1 MASTAAAGILR
12 KSGGCRPQCRVRPEE
27 FDQMD
32 SMRNYPFEVEYDGSA
47 VERPA
52 DVAAFR
58 RAKVAGIDSGHE
70 LHSDRLDGS
79 IANQVD
85 DARRSRD
92 PLDAYF
98 RNLDNAELL
107 SRGEE
112 LALAKRIDEA
122 QRALLICLCRIP
134 LIVERV
140 GAWGDELRE
149 GRLRLSYLLDAV
161 PSDELEATEDDLLG
175 DDGSLD
181 VSGEAVDL
189 IPRLELVAALSAEI
203 AGLARKRIAA
213 LARGKELSR
222 RERRRLDE
230 LLSRAMADIAGLHLQ
245 QDRISDL
252 VAEVD
257 TDARSLCRTERELLR
272 LAEGCGIARA
282 EVIDRLF
289 GRELDPDWIGEAAS
303 LSDRGWCALMQ
314 THAQRLAELRA
325 DFEAVARRLGLPL
338 SELRLALT
346 EVYQARRELKRLRE
360 EMVRAHLRLVVAIAK
375 KYRGHSSLE
384 LSDLIQ
390 EGNLGLMRAVEK
402 YNYRRG
408 VKLSTYAVW
417 WIRQSITSA
426 MADQGRM
433 IRVPVHMAQ
442 TARKVHRERSKF
454 HQQHGREPG
463 ADEIAARS
471 GIAKAQVEQALSLVQ
486 DPTSLDIPIGEDGD
500 TTLGDLLE
508 APDAAQSAH
517 GGRGRRAPRLRGGGA
532 RAADAPRGAHFA
544 DAVWDRNARP
554 HARTGRQVVRRDPRT
569 YPPDRSEGIAEA
581 EPPDQGAQVA
591 DLHRTLIRSA
601 ASSTAASEAPF
612 ELRSVGG
619 DSIDLHRQR
628 ELHSLQIHGLC
639 RGLPRGL
646 LLRGREHARHSPR
659 RVRFKSKGKTTAL

>member
-1 MASTAAAGILR
+1 
-12 KSGGCRPQCRVRPEE
+12 
-27 FDQMD
+27 MD
-32 SMRNYPFEVEYDGSA
+32 SMRNYQFEVEYDGSA

-70 LHSDRLDGS
+70 LHSDRLEPGVPMRRDGAAATGS

-85 DARRSRD
+85 DAPRSRD

-98 RNLDNAELL
+98 RNLDNAKLL

-112 LALAKRIDEA
+112 LALAERIDEA

-161 PSDELEATEDDLLG
+161 PSDELEASEDDLLG

-189 IPRLELVAALSAEI
+189 IARMELVAALSPEI
-203 AGLARKRIAA
+203 AGLVRKRIAA
-213 LARGKELSR
+213 LARGNELSK
-222 RERRRLDE
+222 RERRRLDK
-230 LLSRAMADIAGLHLQ
+230 LLSRAVAEIAGLHFQ

-257 TDARSLCRTERELLR
+257 TEAQSLRSTERELLR

-289 GRELDPDWIGEAAS
+289 GRELDPDWIGEATP

-314 THAQRLAELRA
+314 THAKRLAELRA

-346 EVYQARRELKRLRE
+346 EVYQARREQKRLRE

-375 KYRGHSSLE
+375 KYRDHSSLE

-408 VKLSTYAVW
+408 VKLSTYAGW
-417 WIRQSITSA
+417 WIRQSITRA

-433 IRVPVHMAQ
+433 IRVPGHMAQ
-442 TARKVHRERSKF
+442 TARKVHRERSKL
-454 HQQHGREPG
+454 HQQHGREPE

-500 TTLGDLLE
+500 ATLADLIE
-508 APDAAQSAH
+508 APDAVNPHTAVEAAALRDCVAEVLAELTPREERILRMRFGIGMPDHTLGQVGRTFGVTRERIRQIEAKALQKLSDPTRAH
-517 GGRGRRAPRLRGGGA
+517 KLLT
-532 RAADAPRGAHFA
+532 F
-544 DAVWDRNARP
+544 
-554 HARTGRQVVRRDPRT
+554 TG
-569 YPPDRSEGIAEA
+569 S
-581 EPPDQGAQVA
+581 
-591 DLHRTLIRSA
+591 
-601 ASSTAASEAPF
+601 
-612 ELRSVGG
+612 
-619 DSIDLHRQR
+619 
-628 ELHSLQIHGLC
+628 
-639 RGLPRGL
+639 
-646 LLRGREHARHSPR
+646 
-659 RVRFKSKGKTTAL
+659 

>member
-1 MASTAAAGILR
+1 
-12 KSGGCRPQCRVRPEE
+12 
-27 FDQMD
+27 MD
-32 SMRNYPFEVEYDGSA
+32 SMRNYQFEVEYDGSA

-70 LHSDRLDGS
+70 LHSDRLEPGVPMRRDGAAATGS
-79 IANQVD
+79 IENQVD
-85 DARRSRD
+85 DAPRSRD

-140 GAWGDELRE
+140 GTWGDELRE

-161 PSDELEATEDDLLG
+161 PSDEREAADDDLLG

-181 VSGEAVDL
+181 VSAEVVDL
-189 IPRLELVAALSAEI
+189 IPRLELVGVLSAEI

-230 LLSRAMADIAGLHLQ
+230 LLSRAVADIAGLHLQ

-252 VAEVD
+252 VAEID
-257 TDARSLCRTERELLR
+257 TEARSLGRTERELLR
-272 LAEGCGIARA
+272 LAESCGIARPN
-282 EVIDRLF
+282 VIDRLF
-289 GRELDPDWIGEAAS
+289 GRELDPDWVGEATS
-303 LSDRGWCALMQ
+303 LSHRGWCALMQ
-314 THAQRLAELRA
+314 TNAQRLAELRA

-417 WIRQSITSA
+417 WIRQSITRA
-426 MADQGRM
+426 IADQGRM
-433 IRVPVHMAQ
+433 IRVPEHMAK
-442 TARKVHRERSKF
+442 TARKVHRARSKL
-454 HQQHGREPG
+454 QQHGREPG
-463 ADEIAARS
+463 SDEIAARS
-471 GIAKAQVEQALSLVQ
+471 GIAKARVEQALSLVQ

-500 TTLGDLLE
+500 VTLADIIE
-508 APDAAQSAH
+508 APDA
-517 GGRGRRAPRLRGGGA
+517 
-532 RAADAPRGAHFA
+532 
-544 DAVWDRNARP
+544 VNP
-554 HARTGRQVVRRDPRT
+554 HTA
-569 YPPDRSEGIAEA
+569 AEA
-581 EPPDQGAQVA
+581 AALRECVAEVLAELTPREERILRMRFGIGIPDHTLEQVSKTFGVT
-591 DLHRTLIRSA
+591 RERIRQI
-601 ASSTAASEAPF
+601 EAKA
-612 ELRSVGG
+612 
-619 DSIDLHRQR
+619 
-628 ELHSLQIHGLC
+628 LQKLSHPAMA
-639 RGLPRGL
+639 RKL
-646 LLRGREHARHSPR
+646 LTFTER
-659 RVRFKSKGKTTAL
+659 

>member
-1 MASTAAAGILR
+1 
-12 KSGGCRPQCRVRPEE
+12 
-27 FDQMD
+27 MD
-32 SMRNYPFEVEYDGSA
+32 SMRNYQFEVEYDGSA

-70 LHSDRLDGS
+70 LHSDRLEPGVPMRRDGAAATGS
-79 IANQVD
+79 IENQVD
-85 DARRSRD
+85 DAPRSRD

-140 GAWGDELRE
+140 GTWGDELRE

-161 PSDELEATEDDLLG
+161 PSDEREAADDDLLG

-181 VSGEAVDL
+181 VSAEVVDL
-189 IPRLELVAALSAEI
+189 IPRLELVGVLSAEI

-230 LLSRAMADIAGLHLQ
+230 LLSRAVADIAGLHLQ

-252 VAEVD
+252 VAEID
-257 TDARSLCRTERELLR
+257 TEARSLGRTERELLR
-272 LAEGCGIARA
+272 LAESCGIARPN
-282 EVIDRLF
+282 VIDRLF
-289 GRELDPDWIGEAAS
+289 GRELDPDWVGEATS
-303 LSDRGWCALMQ
+303 LSHRGWCALMQ
-314 THAQRLAELRA
+314 TNAQRLAELRA

-417 WIRQSITSA
+417 WIRQSITRA
-426 MADQGRM
+426 IADQGRM
-433 IRVPVHMAQ
+433 IRVPEHMAK
-442 TARKVHRERSKF
+442 TARKVHRARSKL
-454 HQQHGREPG
+454 QQHGREPG
-463 ADEIAARS
+463 SDEIAARS
-471 GIAKAQVEQALSLVQ
+471 GIAKARVEQALSLVQ

-500 TTLGDLLE
+500 VTLADIIE
-508 APDAAQSAH
+508 APDA
-517 GGRGRRAPRLRGGGA
+517 
-532 RAADAPRGAHFA
+532 
-544 DAVWDRNARP
+544 VNP
-554 HARTGRQVVRRDPRT
+554 HTA
-569 YPPDRSEGIAEA
+569 AEA
-581 EPPDQGAQVA
+581 AALRECVAEVLAELTPREERILRMRFGIGIPDHTLEQVSKTFGVT
-591 DLHRTLIRSA
+591 RERIRQI
-601 ASSTAASEAPF
+601 EAKA
-612 ELRSVGG
+612 
-619 DSIDLHRQR
+619 
-628 ELHSLQIHGLC
+628 LQKLSH
-639 RGLPRGL
+639 PAM
-646 LLRGREHARHSPR
+646 ARKMLTFTER
-659 RVRFKSKGKTTAL
+659 

>member
-1 MASTAAAGILR
+1 
-12 KSGGCRPQCRVRPEE
+12 
-27 FDQMD
+27 MD
-32 SMRNYPFEVEYDGSA
+32 SMRNYQFGVEHDGSP
-47 VERPA
+47 VERPV
-52 DVAAFR
+52 DLAAFR

-70 LHSDRLDGS
+70 LPSDRLEPGVPMRRDGAAATGS
-79 IANQVD
+79 IANEVD
-85 DARRSRD
+85 DAPRSRD

-98 RNLDNAELL
+98 RNLDNAKLL

-161 PSDELEATEDDLLG
+161 PSDELEASEDDLLG

-189 IPRLELVAALSAEI
+189 IARMELVAALSPEI
-203 AGLARKRIAA
+203 AGLVRKRIAA
-213 LARGKELSR
+213 LARGKELSK
-222 RERRRLDE
+222 RERRRLDK
-230 LLSRAMADIAGLHLQ
+230 LLSRAVVIAGLHFQ

-257 TDARSLCRTERELLR
+257 TEARSLRRTERELLR
-272 LAEGCGIARA
+272 LAEACGIARA
-282 EVIDRLF
+282 EVIDRLY

-303 LSDRGWCALMQ
+303 LSDRSWCALMQ
-314 THAQRLAELRA
+314 THAQRLADLRA
-325 DFEAVARRLGLPL
+325 DFEAIAWRLGLPL

-346 EVYQARRELKRLRE
+346 EVYQAWREQKRLRE

-417 WIRQSITSA
+417 WIRQSITRA

-433 IRVPVHMAQ
+433 IRVPGHMAR
-442 TARKVHRERSKF
+442 TARKVHRERSRL
-454 HQQHGREPG
+454 HQQHGREPE

-486 DPTSLDIPIGEDGD
+486 DPTSLDYPTGEHGD
-500 TTLGDLLE
+500 ATFADLIE
-508 APDAAQSAH
+508 APDAVNPHTSVEAAALRDCVAEVLAELTPREERILRMRFGIGMPDHTLGQVGRTFGVTRERIRQIEAKALQKLSDPTRAH
-517 GGRGRRAPRLRGGGA
+517 KLLT
-532 RAADAPRGAHFA
+532 F
-544 DAVWDRNARP
+544 
-554 HARTGRQVVRRDPRT
+554 TG
-569 YPPDRSEGIAEA
+569 S
-581 EPPDQGAQVA
+581 
-591 DLHRTLIRSA
+591 
-601 ASSTAASEAPF
+601 
-612 ELRSVGG
+612 
-619 DSIDLHRQR
+619 
-628 ELHSLQIHGLC
+628 
-639 RGLPRGL
+639 
-646 LLRGREHARHSPR
+646 
-659 RVRFKSKGKTTAL
+659 

>member
-1 MASTAAAGILR
+1 MA
-12 KSGGCRPQCRVRPEE
+12 
-27 FDQMD
+27 
-32 SMRNYPFEVEYDGSA
+32 SMRNYEFEEEHDGPA

-52 DVAAFR
+52 DVADFP
-58 RAKVAGIDSGHE
+58 RAEVAGIIDSGHE
-70 LHSDRLDGS
+70 LRPDWFEPSVPIRRDGVSAIGS
-79 IANQVD
+79 IANQVS
-85 DARRSRD
+85 DAPRSRG

-107 SRGEE
+107 SRDEE

-122 QRALLICLCRIP
+122 QRSLLICLCRIP

-161 PSDELEATEDDLLG
+161 PSGEPEAANDDLLG

-181 VSGEAVDL
+181 VSAEAVDL
-189 IPRLELVAALSAEI
+189 TPQLALITALSAEI

-213 LARGKELSR
+213 LTRGKEPSR

-230 LLSRAMADIAGLHLQ
+230 LLSRAVEDIADLPLQ

-257 TDARSLCRTERELLR
+257 TEAGSLRRTERELLR
-272 LAEGCGIARA
+272 LAEGCGIAHA

-289 GRELDPDWIGEAAS
+289 GRELGPDWIGEAAS
-303 LSDRGWCALMQ
+303 LPDRGWCTFMQ
-314 THAQRLAELRA
+314 AHAQRLAELRT

-346 EVYQARRELKRLRE
+346 EVYQAWRELKRLRE

-375 KYRGHSSLE
+375 KYRGHSSLDF
-384 LSDLIQ
+384 SDLIQ

-417 WIRQSITSA
+417 WIRQSITRA

-442 TARKVHRERSKF
+442 TARQVHRERSKL

-500 TTLGDLLE
+500 ATLADLIE
-508 APDAAQSAH
+508 APDA
-517 GGRGRRAPRLRGGGA
+517 
-532 RAADAPRGAHFA
+532 
-544 DAVWDRNARP
+544 VNP
-554 HARTGRQVVRRDPRT
+554 HAA
-569 YPPDRSEGIAEA
+569 AEA
-581 EPPDQGAQVA
+581 AALRDCVAEVLAELTPREERILRMRFGIGMPDHTLEQVGKSFGVT
-591 DLHRTLIRSA
+591 RERIRQI
-601 ASSTAASEAPF
+601 EAKA
-612 ELRSVGG
+612 
-619 DSIDLHRQR
+619 
-628 ELHSLQIHGLC
+628 LQK
-639 RGLPRGL
+639 
-646 LLRGREHARHSPR
+646 LRGRGGT
-659 RVRFKSKGKTTAL
+659 SKLLTFAES

>member
-1 MASTAAAGILR
+1 MRRDGAAAT
-12 KSGGCRPQCRVRPEE
+12 
-27 FDQMD
+27 
-32 SMRNYPFEVEYDGSA
+32 
-47 VERPA
+47 
-52 DVAAFR
+52 
-58 RAKVAGIDSGHE
+58 
-70 LHSDRLDGS
+70 GS

-85 DARRSRD
+85 DAPRSRD

-230 LLSRAMADIAGLHLQ
+230 LLSRAVADIAGLHLQ

-257 TDARSLCRTERELLR
+257 TEARSLCRTERELLR

-346 EVYQARRELKRLRE
+346 EIYQARRELKRLRE

-402 YNYRRG
+402 YNYRHG

-417 WIRQSITSA
+417 WIRQSITRA
-426 MADQGRM
+426 IADQGRM
-433 IRVPVHMAQ
+433 IRVPEHMAK
-442 TARKVHRERSKF
+442 TARKVHRERSKL

-486 DPTSLDIPIGEDGD
+486 DPTSLDIPNRRGWRCH
-500 TTLGDLLE
+500 LGRSHRG
-508 APDAAQSAH
+508 AGRCQSSY
-517 GGRGRRAPRLRGGGA
+517 RGGGC
-532 RAADAPRGAHFA
+532 RASRMRGGGPGRADAPRGAHFA
-544 DAVWDRNARP
+544 DAVRDRNARP
-554 HARTGRQVVRRDPRT
+554 HARTGRQDVRRDPRT

-581 EPPDQGAQVA
+581 ERPGQGAQAA

-601 ASSTAASEAPF
+601 ARSTAASEAPF
-612 ELRSVGG
+612 ELRS
-619 DSIDLHRQR
+619 
-628 ELHSLQIHGLC
+628 
-639 RGLPRGL
+639 
-646 LLRGREHARHSPR
+646 
-659 RVRFKSKGKTTAL
+659 KSD

>member
-1 MASTAAAGILR
+1 
-12 KSGGCRPQCRVRPEE
+12 
-27 FDQMD
+27 MD
-32 SMRNYPFEVEYDGSA
+32 SMRNNQFEVEYDGSA

-52 DVAAFR
+52 DVAAFW
-58 RAKVAGIDSGHE
+58 RAKVAG
-70 LHSDRLDGS
+70 SDWLEPSLPMVRDGAAATGS
-79 IANQVD
+79 VANQVD
-85 DARRSRD
+85 DAPRSRD

-98 RNLDNAELL
+98 RNLNNAELL

-149 GRLRLSYLLDAV
+149 GRLRLNYLLDAV

-175 DDGSLD
+175 DDGSLY

-230 LLSRAMADIAGLHLQ
+230 LLSRAVADIAGLHLQ

-257 TDARSLCRTERELLR
+257 TEARSLCRTERELLQ

-303 LSDRGWCALMQ
+303 LTDRGWCAFMQ

-346 EVYQARRELKRLRE
+346 EVYQARRELKGLRE
-360 EMVRAHLRLVVAIAK
+360 EMVRANLRLVVAIAK
-375 KYRGHSSLE
+375 KYRGQSSLDF
-384 LSDLIQ
+384 SDLIQ

-402 YNYRRG
+402 YNYRHG

-417 WIRQSITSA
+417 WIRQSITRA

-433 IRVPVHMAQ
+433 IRVPEHMAK
-442 TARKVHRERSKF
+442 TARKVHRARSKL
-454 HQQHGREPG
+454 QQHGREPG
-463 ADEIAARS
+463 SDEIAARS
-471 GIAKAQVEQALSLVQ
+471 GIAKARVEQALSLVQ
-486 DPTSLDIPIGEDGD
+486 DPTSLDTPIGEDGD
-500 TTLGDLLE
+500 ATLADLIE
-508 APDAAQSAH
+508 APDAVNPH
-517 GGRGRRAPRLRGGGA
+517 T
-532 RAADAPRGAHFA
+532 AA
-544 DAVWDRNARP
+544 
-554 HARTGRQVVRRDPRT
+554 
-569 YPPDRSEGIAEA
+569 E
-581 EPPDQGAQVA
+581 
-591 DLHRTLIRSA
+591 SA
-601 ASSTAASEAPF
+601 ALRDCVAEVLA
-612 ELRSVGG
+612 ELTPREERILRMRFGIGMPDHTLGQVGESFG
-619 DSIDLHRQR
+619 VTRERIRQI
-628 ELHSLQIHGLC
+628 E
-639 RGLPRGL
+639 
-646 LLRGREHARHSPR
+646 
-659 RVRFKSKGKTTAL
+659 VK

>member
-1 MASTAAAGILR
+1 MPGAL
-12 KSGGCRPQCRVRPEE
+12 EE

-32 SMRNYPFEVEYDGSA
+32 LMRNYQFDEEYDGSA
-47 VERPA
+47 VEA

-70 LHSDRLDGS
+70 LHLDRLEPGVPMRRDGAAATGS
-79 IANQVD
+79 IANQVTP
-85 DARRSRD
+85 RSRD
-92 PLDAYF
+92 PLDTYF

-107 SRGEE
+107 SRAEK
-112 LALAKRIDEA
+112 LALAKRIDGA

-161 PSDELEATEDDLLG
+161 PSDAHEANEDNLLG
-175 DDGSLD
+175 NEDNLLGNDGSLD

-189 IPRLELVAALSAEI
+189 PRLELVAALSAEI

-222 RERRRLDE
+222 RERRRLNE

-257 TDARSLCRTERELLR
+257 TEARSLRRTERELLR

-303 LSDRGWCALMQ
+303 LSDRGWCALKQ

-325 DFEAVARRLGLPL
+325 EFEAVARRLGLPL

-402 YNYRRG
+402 YDYRHG
-408 VKLSTYAVW
+408 VKVSTYAVW
-417 WIRQSITSA
+417 WIRQSITRA
-426 MADQGRM
+426 MADQGHM
-433 IRVPVHMAQ
+433 IRVPGHMAQ
-442 TARKVHRERSKF
+442 TARKVHRERSKL

-471 GIAKAQVEQALSLVQ
+471 GIAKAHVEQALSLVQ

-508 APDAAQSAH
+508 AP
-517 GGRGRRAPRLRGGGA
+517 GA
-532 RAADAPRGAHFA
+532 
-544 DAVWDRNARP
+544 VNP
-554 HARTGRQVVRRDPRT
+554 HTA
-569 YPPDRSEGIAEA
+569 AEA
-581 EPPDQGAQVA
+581 
-591 DLHRTLIRSA
+591 
-601 ASSTAASEAPF
+601 
-612 ELRSVGG
+612 
-619 DSIDLHRQR
+619 
-628 ELHSLQIHGLC
+628 
-639 RGLPRGL
+639 
-646 LLRGREHARHSPR
+646 
-659 RVRFKSKGKTTAL
+659 TALRDCVAEVLAELTPREERILRMRFGIGMPDHTLGQVGESFGVTRERIRQIEAKALQKLSHPAMARKLLTFTER

>member
-1 MASTAAAGILR
+1 
-12 KSGGCRPQCRVRPEE
+12 
-27 FDQMD
+27 MD
-32 SMRNYPFEVEYDGSA
+32 SMRNYQFEVEYDGSA

-70 LHSDRLDGS
+70 LHSDWLEPGVPMRRDGAAATGS

-85 DARRSRD
+85 DAPRSRD

-181 VSGEAVDL
+181 VSAEAVDL

-230 LLSRAMADIAGLHLQ
+230 LLSRAVADIAGLHLQ

-257 TDARSLCRTERELLR
+257 TEARSLCRTERELLR

-289 GRELDPDWIGEAAS
+289 GRELDPDWIGEATS

-346 EVYQARRELKRLRE
+346 EIYQARRELKRLRE

-375 KYRGHSSLE
+375 KYRGHSSLD

-402 YNYRRG
+402 YNYRHG

-417 WIRQSITSA
+417 WIRQSITRA
-426 MADQGRM
+426 IADQGRM
-433 IRVPVHMAQ
+433 IRVPEHMAK
-442 TARKVHRERSKF
+442 TARKVHRARSKL
-454 HQQHGREPG
+454 HSSTG
-463 ADEIAARS
+463 ASQGPTRLLHAR
-471 GIAKAQVEQALSLVQ
+471 ALQRLKSSRRCRWCKTPLRLI
-486 DPTSLDIPIGEDGD
+486 S
-500 TTLGDLLE
+500 
-508 APDAAQSAH
+508 QSA
-517 GGRGRRAPRLRGGGA
+517 RMAMPPWPISSRR
-532 RAADAPRGAHFA
+532 
-544 DAVWDRNARP
+544 
-554 HARTGRQVVRRDPRT
+554 
-569 YPPDRSEGIAEA
+569 
-581 EPPDQGAQVA
+581 
-591 DLHRTLIRSA
+591 RTL
-601 ASSTAASEAPF
+601 
-612 ELRSVGG
+612 
-619 DSIDLHRQR
+619 SILIPRR
-628 ELHSLQIHGLC
+628 
-639 RGLPRGL
+639 RLPRF
-646 LLRGREHARHSPR
+646 ETAWR
-659 RVRFKSKGKTTAL
+659 RSWPS

>member
-1 MASTAAAGILR
+1 
-12 KSGGCRPQCRVRPEE
+12 
-27 FDQMD
+27 MD
-32 SMRNYPFEVEYDGSA
+32 SMRCYQFEEEHDGAA

-70 LHSDRLDGS
+70 LHSDRLEPSVPMRRDGAAATGS

-85 DARRSRD
+85 DAPSSRD

-122 QRALLICLCRIP
+122 QRALLKCLCRIP
-134 LIVERV
+134 LIVEWV
-140 GAWGDELRE
+140 GAWGDELRD

-161 PSDELEATEDDLLG
+161 PSDELEAAEVIG

-181 VSGEAVDL
+181 VSAEAVDL
-189 IPRLELVAALSAEI
+189 IPRLVHITALSTEI
-203 AGLARKRIAA
+203 AGLARKRIAT
-213 LARGKELSR
+213 LACGKELSR

-230 LLSRAMADIAGLHLQ
+230 LLSRAVADIADLHLQ
-245 QDRISDL
+245 QDRISHL

-257 TDARSLCRTERELLR
+257 TEARSLCRTERELLQ

-289 GRELDPDWIGEAAS
+289 GRELDPDWIGETTS

-346 EVYQARRELKRLRE
+346 EIYQARREQKRLRE
-360 EMVRAHLRLVVAIAK
+360 EMVRANLRLVVAIAK
-375 KYRGHSSLE
+375 KYRGRGSLE

-402 YNYRRG
+402 YNYRHG

-417 WIRQSITSA
+417 WIRQSITRA
-426 MADQGRM
+426 IADLGRM
-433 IRVPVHMAQ
+433 IRVPEHMAK
-442 TARKVHRERSKF
+442 TARRVHRERSKL
-454 HQQHGREPG
+454 QQHGREPG
-463 ADEIAARS
+463 SDEIAARS
-471 GIAKAQVEQALSLVQ
+471 GIAKARVEQALSLVQ

-508 APDAAQSAH
+508 APDAANPHTA
-517 GGRGRRAPRLRGGGA
+517 AEAAALRDCVAEALA
-532 RAADAPRGAHFA
+532 RA
-544 DAVWDRNARP
+544 
-554 HARTGRQVVRRDPRT
+554 HAT
-569 YPPDRSEGIAEA
+569 
-581 EPPDQGAQVA
+581 
-591 DLHRTLIRSA
+591 
-601 ASSTAASEAPF
+601 
-612 ELRSVGG
+612 
-619 DSIDLHRQR
+619 
-628 ELHSLQIHGLC
+628 
-639 RGLPRGL
+639 
-646 LLRGREHARHSPR
+646 
-659 RVRFKSKGKTTAL
+659 

>member
-1 MASTAAAGILR
+1 
-12 KSGGCRPQCRVRPEE
+12 
-27 FDQMD
+27 MD
-32 SMRNYPFEVEYDGSA
+32 SMRNYQFEVEYDSSA

-70 LHSDRLDGS
+70 LHSDRLEPGVPMRRDGAAATGS
-79 IANQVD
+79 ITHHVD
-85 DARRSRD
+85 DAPRSRD
-92 PLDAYF
+92 SLDAYF

-140 GAWGDELRE
+140 GTWGDELRE
-149 GRLRLSYLLDAV
+149 GRLRLSYLLDAI
-161 PSDELEATEDDLLG
+161 PSDERKAAEDDLLG

-181 VSGEAVDL
+181 VSAEVVDL
-189 IPRLELVAALSAEI
+189 IPRLELVGVLSAEI

-213 LARGKELSR
+213 LARGKELSK
-222 RERRRLDE
+222 RERRRLDK
-230 LLSRAMADIAGLHLQ
+230 LLSRAVVEIAGLHFQ

-257 TDARSLCRTERELLR
+257 TEAQSLRSTERELLR

-289 GRELDPDWIGEAAS
+289 GRELDPDWIGEATP
-303 LSDRGWCALMQ
+303 SDRGWCALMQ

-346 EVYQARRELKRLRE
+346 EVYQARREQKRLRE

-417 WIRQSITSA
+417 WIRQSITRA

-433 IRVPVHMAQ
+433 IRVPVRMAE
-442 TARKVHRERSKF
+442 TARKVHRERSKL

-486 DPTSLDIPIGEDGD
+486 HPTSLDIPIGEDGD
-500 TTLGDLLE
+500 ATLADLIE
-508 APDAAQSAH
+508 APDAI
-517 GGRGRRAPRLRGGGA
+517 
-532 RAADAPRGAHFA
+532 
-544 DAVWDRNARP
+544 NP
-554 HARTGRQVVRRDPRT
+554 HTV
-569 YPPDRSEGIAEA
+569 AEA
-581 EPPDQGAQVA
+581 AALRECVAEVLAELTPREERILRMRFGIGMPDHTLEQV
-591 DLHRTLIRSA
+591 
-601 ASSTAASEAPF
+601 
-612 ELRSVGG
+612 
-619 DSIDLHRQR
+619 
-628 ELHSLQIHGLC
+628 
-639 RGLPRGL
+639 
-646 LLRGREHARHSPR
+646 
-659 RVRFKSKGKTTAL
+659 GKTFGVTRERIRQIEAKALQKLSDPTRAHKLLTFTGS

>member
-1 MASTAAAGILR
+1 
-12 KSGGCRPQCRVRPEE
+12 
-27 FDQMD
+27 MD
-32 SMRNYPFEVEYDGSA
+32 SMRNYFEVEYDGSA

-52 DVAAFR
+52 DAAAFR
-58 RAKVAGIDSGHE
+58 RAKVARIDSGHE
-70 LHSDRLDGS
+70 LHAHRLEPCVHMRRDGAAATGS
-79 IANQVD
+79 IENQVD
-85 DARRSRD
+85 DAPRSGD

-98 RNLDNAELL
+98 CNLDNTELL

-122 QRALLICLCRIP
+122 RRALLMCLCRIP

-140 GAWGDELRE
+140 GTWGDELRE
-149 GRLRLSYLLDAV
+149 GRLRLSYLLHAV
-161 PSDELEATEDDLLG
+161 PSDEREAAEDDLLG
-175 DDGSLD
+175 DGGSLD
-181 VSGEAVDL
+181 VSAEAVE
-189 IPRLELVAALSAEI
+189 ITRLELVAALSAEI

-252 VAEVD
+252 VAEID
-257 TDARSLCRTERELLR
+257 TETRGLSRTERELLR
-272 LAEGCGIARA
+272 LAESCGIARA

-346 EVYQARRELKRLRE
+346 EVYQTQRELKRLRN

-375 KYRGHSSLE
+375 KYRGHSSLD

-390 EGNLGLMRAVEK
+390 EGNIGLMRAVEK
-402 YNYRRG
+402 YNYRHG

-417 WIRQSITSA
+417 WIRQSITCA

-433 IRVPVHMAQ
+433 VRVPGRMAQ

-471 GIAKAQVEQALSLVQ
+471 GIAKTQVEQALSLVQ

-500 TTLGDLLE
+500 ATLADLIE
-508 APDAAQSAH
+508 APDAI
-517 GGRGRRAPRLRGGGA
+517 
-532 RAADAPRGAHFA
+532 
-544 DAVWDRNARP
+544 NP
-554 HARTGRQVVRRDPRT
+554 HTV
-569 YPPDRSEGIAEA
+569 AEA
-581 EPPDQGAQVA
+581 AALRECVAEVLAELTPREERILRMRFGFGMPDHTLEQV
-591 DLHRTLIRSA
+591 
-601 ASSTAASEAPF
+601 
-612 ELRSVGG
+612 
-619 DSIDLHRQR
+619 
-628 ELHSLQIHGLC
+628 
-639 RGLPRGL
+639 
-646 LLRGREHARHSPR
+646 
-659 RVRFKSKGKTTAL
+659 GKTFGVTRERIRQIEAKALQKLSDLPSARKLLTFTER